1 VKHGHHVLLVAPLAL
16 MLLLLEVAQP
26 NTNRNQRHLL
36 PLLGLSKLLE
46 PQRRPTR
53 YGTIFATL
61 SEPML
66 AKMRLR
72 ILDGGLTRI

>member
-1 VKHGHHVLLVAPLAL
+1 MKHGYHVLLVAPLAL
-16 MLLLLEVAQP
+16 VLLLKVAQP
-26 NTNRNQRHLL
+26 NTNQADPHLL

-53 YGTIFATL
+53 YGTTFATL

>member
-1 VKHGHHVLLVAPLAL
+1 MKHGHHVLLVAPLAL
-16 MLLLLEVAQP
+16 MLLLEVAQP
-26 NTNRNQRHLL
+26 NIYNNQRHLL

-53 YGTIFATL
+53 YGTTFATL

-66 AKMRLR
+66 VKMRLR